1 MNYFLNYFVD
11 KNGQPIKKVKRETF
25 AIKDITSLFTL
36 FTTAP
41 TMLKRNTTLSK
52 HHFKQI
58 TNTNQ
63 TTNTGDDLDTNA
75 NANTHDTDDET
86 AH

>member
-1 MNYFLNYFVD
+1 M
-11 KNGQPIKKVKRETF
+11 IKKVKRETF

-52 HHFKQI
+52 HRFKQT

-63 TTNTGDDLDTNA
+63 TTNTGDGLDTNA